1 MEIKAVIVKKD
12 NKAIDCY
19 EVVSF
24 SVEQFN
30 QMLKTCDRNKKT
42 LYYEELRKE
51 QQLNNRI
58 YALEKELAL
67 LKQKV
72 ENNTKLILG
81 ETTDEK

>member
-1 MEIKAVIVKKD
+1 MEIKAIVIKKD

-30 QMLKTCDRNKKT
+30 QMLKTCERNKKT
-42 LYYEELRKE
+42 LSYEQLRKE

>member
-1 MEIKAVIVKKD
+1 MEIKAIVVKKD
-12 NKAIDCY
+12 SKAIDCY

-30 QMLKTCDRNKKT
+30 QMLKTCERNKKT
-42 LYYEELRKE
+42 LNYEQLRKE

-72 ENNTKLILG
+72 ENNTKFILG
-81 ETTDEK
+81 EKKKKK

>member
-1 MEIKAVIVKKD
+1 MEIKAIVVKKD

-19 EVVSF
+19 EVVSL

-30 QMLKTCDRNKKT
+30 QMLKTCERNKKT
-42 LYYEELRKE
+42 LSYEELRKE

>member
-1 MEIKAVIVKKD
+1 MEIKAIVVKKD
-12 NKAIDCY
+12 SKAIDCY

-30 QMLKTCDRNKKT
+30 QMLKVCERNKKT
-42 LYYEELRKE
+42 LNYEELRKE

>member
-1 MEIKAVIVKKD
+1 MEIKAIVVKKD
-12 NKAIDCY
+12 SKAIDCY

-30 QMLKTCDRNKKT
+30 QMLKTCERNKKT
-42 LYYEELRKE
+42 LSDEELRKE

>member
-1 MEIKAVIVKKD
+1 MEIKAIVVKKD
-12 NKAIDCY
+12 SKAIDCY

-30 QMLKTCDRNKKT
+30 QMLKVCERNKKT
-42 LYYEELRKE
+42 LNYEELRKE

-58 YALEKELAL
+58 YTLEKELAL

>member
-1 MEIKAVIVKKD
+1 MEIKAIVIKKD
-12 NKAIDCY
+12 SKAIDCY

-30 QMLKTCDRNKKT
+30 QMLKICERNKKT

>member
-1 MEIKAVIVKKD
+1 MEIKAIVVKKD
-12 NKAIDCY
+12 SKAIDCY

-30 QMLKTCDRNKKT
+30 QMLKTCERNKKT
-42 LYYEELRKE
+42 LSYEELRKD
-51 QQLNNRI
+51 QQLNNRTNTH
-58 YALEKELAL
+58 EKELAL

>member
-1 MEIKAVIVKKD
+1 MEIKAIVIKKD
-12 NKAIDCY
+12 SKAIDCY

-30 QMLKTCDRNKKT
+30 QMLKICERNKKT
-42 LYYEELRKE
+42 LSYEELRKE